1 MYAARNPPALEC
13 SHNLSTLSL
22 PRVIDSK
29 FPCSLTTK
37 YNHTVWRTWL
47 FIPYS
52 DESQYYT
59 TNSHYLTWEWKGYF
73 VPRYC
78 VCVCSFNRTCCARPR
93 PTHSIRRY
101 VFLPLDA
108 SIPHCTTHWHK
119 KDVTSA
125 HHLWQHPWT
134 TADNIHERP
143 RAPPFS
149 RFRCVDW
156 SYLVTNARHPWAHPR
171 ETASAA
177 QTFPWNSSA
186 FLVTFLRAARLIS
199 TQTPGRIHRWS
210 GAAKRR
216 TPRFLVR
223 RPRAPLAGAWRQ
235 RCGEFSKPETV
246 EENSHGRASCHG
258 DGGDDGGTVRA
269 MRMAVMTSMAT
280 IKTIVTTRWW

>member
-1 MYAARNPPALEC
+1 ME
-13 SHNLSTLSL
+13 NLAFHTLFRRESVLYHQFSL
-22 PRVIDSK
+22 PHLGV
-29 FPCSLTTK
+29 
-37 YNHTVWRTWL
+37 
-47 FIPYS
+47 
-52 DESQYYT
+52 
-59 TNSHYLTWEWKGYF
+59 KGLLC
-73 VPRYC
+73 PTIL
-78 VCVCSFNRTCCARPR
+78 CVCSSNRTCCARPR

-101 VFLPLDA
+101 IFLRLDA
-108 SIPHCTTHWHK
+108 SIPHCTTHRHQ

-149 RFRCVDW
+149 RFPCDLFFNSNAVDKYADW
-156 SYLVTNARHPWAHPR
+156 SYLVMNARHPWAHPR

-199 TQTPGRIHRWS
+199 TQTPDRIHRWS

-216 TPRFLVR
+216 TPRFQVR

-246 EENSHGRASCHG
+246 EENSHGCASCHG
-258 DGGDDGGTVRA
+258 DGGDGGGDCESYEDGSYDV
-269 MRMAVMTSMAT
+269 MAT